1 MENPIFNVH
10 LVDLLYMNDN
20 NIFGTM
26 NIDDYTCLLGTKGS
40 NYRRNNINL
49 KIGNTSSTIGSVM
62 NSAIFVPTTLVI

>member
-1 MENPIFNVH
+1 MENPLFIVH

-20 NIFGTM
+20 NILGTM
-26 NIDDYTCLLGTKGS
+26 NIDDYTFLLAMKGS